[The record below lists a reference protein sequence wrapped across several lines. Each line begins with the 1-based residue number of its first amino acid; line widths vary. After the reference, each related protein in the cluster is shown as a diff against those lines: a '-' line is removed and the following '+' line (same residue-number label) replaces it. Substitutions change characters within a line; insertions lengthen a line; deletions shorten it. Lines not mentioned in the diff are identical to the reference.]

1 MDIKNPPELIKTK
14 YGFYQYL
21 PLPTEEELR
30 QYYADR
36 YYQQG
41 SGSYSISYSEE
52 EIEYFKLKA
61 RLIYRKAAMLM
72 DMKKKRSFIDIG
84 CGEGWVLNEFEKKG
98 NAVLG
103 IDFSRYGV
111 EKFHPH
117 LLNYFEHGNIYDLLE
132 KKIEKGS
139 RFDVLLLANVI
150 EHVIDPE
157 TLLQKIK
164 DIMFPESLLIIIAPN
179 DFSRLHELLIEKK
192 KISRNFWL
200 AYPDHLSYFNKES
213 MGNLLCAQEFEL
225 KVVVADNPI
234 DLNLLNDN
242 SNYIENPEKGKVT
255 HLFRVLADN
264 FLAAND
270 PDKLLQIYEILGSM
284 GVGRNLNYYCSM
296 SK

>member
-192 KISRNFWL
+192 KISRNF
-200 AYPDHLSYFNKES
+200 
-213 MGNLLCAQEFEL
+213 
-225 KVVVADNPI
+225 
-234 DLNLLNDN
+234 
-242 SNYIENPEKGKVT
+242 
-255 HLFRVLADN
+255 
-264 FLAAND
+264 
-270 PDKLLQIYEILGSM
+270 
-284 GVGRNLNYYCSM
+284 
-296 SK
+296 